1 MQKTFASARFVSAPL
16 ALVLAAAVVPAFAAN
31 GIDPTL
37 KSAMQRDLGLS
48 ESQVAQYLRTERIAD
63 QQQKALEQQQGRNF
77 AGSWIERNADGSF
90 QFVVASTTFAPQASP
105 AGVEI
110 RQARHSLASLDTAKG
125 QLDSLGQRAQV
136 PQGVYGWHVDV
147 TTNSVVVSVAPG
159 AQRNGIDFVAA
170 SGADASTV
178 RFETMASAP
187 RPLATFQCGSEYLSY
202 DGANYW
208 YCSVGFSVTKGTEQG
223 FATAGHCGDAGDKA
237 FYLVSSRTVSQI
249 GAFAASN
256 FPNVDRAWV
265 KVDNSHTLLPSVA
278 GSGSVAVKGSTEA
291 PIGAALCRSG
301 RTTGWKCGVI
311 EAKNASVTY
320 PEGMVNGMTRTN
332 ICAEGGDSGGP
343 FITGAGQGQ
352 GTLSGGSGSCK
363 GGQAKLAKTYFF
375 PLNAT
380 LQAYNLTLKTSP

>member
-1 MQKTFASARFVSAPL
+1 MQKTFASARIASAPL

-37 KSAMQRDLGLS
+37 KSAMQRDMGLS
-48 ESQVAQYLRTERIAD
+48 ESQIAQYLRTERIAE
-63 QQQKALEQQQGRNF
+63 QQHRSMEQQQGRNF
-77 AGSWIERNADGSF
+77 AGSWIERRANGSF
-90 QFVVASTTFAPQASP
+90 RFVVGSTALVSQSAP

-110 RQARHSLASLDTAKG
+110 RQARHGLASLETAKG
-125 QLDSLGQRAQV
+125 QLDSLAQRSQV

-159 AQRNGIDFVAA
+159 AQRHAIDFVAA
-170 SGADASTV
+170 SGADAAMV
-178 RFETMASAP
+178 RFEAMEYAP
-187 RPLATFQCGSEYLSY
+187 RPLETFQGGSEYLSY

-237 FYLVSSRTVSQI
+237 FYLVNRRTVSQI
-249 GAFAASN
+249 GSFAAST
-256 FPNVDRAWV
+256 FPSADRAWV
-265 KVDNSHTLLPSVA
+265 RVDNSHTLLPSVQ
-278 GSGSVAVKGSTEA
+278 GSGDVAVHGSTEA

-311 EAKNASVTY
+311 EAKNVSVTY
-320 PEGMVNGMTRTN
+320 PEGTVNGMTRTN

-352 GTLSGGSGSCK
+352 GVLSGGSGSCK
-363 GGQAKLAKTYFF
+363 GGQAKLAKTYFY
-375 PLNAT
+375 PLNPL
-380 LQAYNLTLKTSP
+380 LQTYNLTLKVSP